1 MVNQNLRM
9 MSTEISL
16 VTGGN
21 GHLGN
26 NLVRLL
32 LSKNKKVR
40 TTVRNINNNEPFKGL
55 ACEVV
60 QADITDKESLRRA
73 FQGVTDLYAVAANF
87 SMWAKNPKTEIYDN
101 NMQGTQNVFDIAKE
115 CGVKNIVYVSS
126 VASLDFTKLPA
137 NVDNG
142 YNKDRRNWYYNSKND
157 SDKLALELGGEYG
170 IRTVLVLPSAMIGAE
185 AHHLSYS
192 NNLVL
197 QILNGKIPVD
207 TNVTLNWVD
216 VKDVAL
222 GTYNAM
228 KTGRDGE
235 RYILSNDKHT
245 SLQESVK
252 IASELFPE
260 LKLKMPKKVPK
271 CLLYTIASIMEFSS
285 KLSGKEPQL
294 QKHYLDMFYD
304 LKQDYDISKSREEL
318 DFNPQPSKSALE
330 GALKYL
336 KSDWKENFIDYR
348 SRCVCSI
355 SQKSCNA

>member
-1 MVNQNLRM
+1 LLKQNLRI

-26 NLVRLL
+26 NLIRLL
-32 LSKNKKVR
+32 LSDNQKVR
-40 TTVRNINNNEPFKGL
+40 TTVRNINNTEPFKGL
-55 ACEVV
+55 DCEVV
-60 QADITDKESLRRA
+60 QADITDRESLKKA
-73 FQGVTDLYAVAANF
+73 FQGVTNLYAVAANF

-157 SDKLALELGGEYG
+157 SDKLALELGEKYG
-170 IRTVLVLPSAMIGAE
+170 IRTVLVLPSAMIGSKVFK
-185 AHHLSYS
+185 LSYS

-197 QILNGKIPVD
+197 QVLNGEIPVD

-216 VKDVAL
+216 VKDVAS

-228 KTGRDGE
+228 TKGRDSE
-235 RYILSNDKHT
+235 RYILSNEKHT
-245 SLQESVK
+245 TLQETVK
-252 IASELFPE
+252 IASDLYPE

-271 CLLYTIASIMEFSS
+271 CLLYSVAGLMEFSS
-285 KLSGKEPQL
+285 KLTGKEPLL
-294 QKHYLDMFYD
+294 QRHYLDMFYD
-304 LKQDYDISKSREEL
+304 LKQDYDISKSKKEL
-318 DFNPQPSKSALE
+318 GFNPKPSKRALE
-330 GALKYL
+330 DALKYL
-336 KSDWKENFIDYR
+336 KYDWKEKKT
-348 SRCVCSI
+348 V
-355 SQKSCNA
+355 

>member
-1 MVNQNLRM
+1 
-9 MSTEISL
+9 MSKEISL

-32 LSKNKKVR
+32 LSENKKVR
-40 TTVRNINNNEPFKGL
+40 TTVRNINKIEPLKGL
-55 ACEVV
+55 DCEVV
-60 QADITDKESLRRA
+60 QADITDRKSLRKA
-73 FQGVTDLYAVAANF
+73 FQDVTNLYAVAANF

-115 CGVKNIVYVSS
+115 CGIKNIVYVSS

-157 SDKLALELGGEYG
+157 SDKLALELGEKYG
-170 IRTVLVLPSAMIGAE
+170 IRTVLVLPSAMIGSKAYK
-185 AHHLSYS
+185 LSYS

-197 QILNGKIPVD
+197 QVLNGEIPVD

-228 KTGRDGE
+228 TKGRDKE
-235 RYILSNDKHT
+235 RYILSNEKHT
-245 SLQESVK
+245 TMQESVK
-252 IASELFPE
+252 IASDLYPE

-271 CLLYTIASIMEFSS
+271 CLLYSVAGLMEFNS
-285 KLSGKEPQL
+285 KFTGKEPLL
-294 QKHYLDMFYD
+294 QRHYLDMFYD

-318 DFNPQPSKSALE
+318 NFNPKPSKDALE
-330 GALKYL
+330 DALEYL
-336 KSDWKENFIDYR
+336 KNEWK
-348 SRCVCSI
+348 
-355 SQKSCNA
+355 